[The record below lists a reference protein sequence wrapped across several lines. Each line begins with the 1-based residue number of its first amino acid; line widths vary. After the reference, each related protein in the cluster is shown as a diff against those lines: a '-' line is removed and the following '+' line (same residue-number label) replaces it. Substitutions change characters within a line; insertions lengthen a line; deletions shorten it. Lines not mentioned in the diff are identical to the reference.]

1 MWYNFSTA
9 FFQPPLTV
17 VVWLRDLTQ
26 KCVQP
31 GQLLQLLAWWHWP
44 AGCHF
49 LAKRGPQIATAAS
62 QLWGRQEWGTAGSRV
77 SWERSK
83 ETASELCVK
92 SHQSLGFVTCHGS
105 KASGKNCRLI
115 FQGEWLIPLLFRFPD
130 SCQYK
135 NLGLMGFLLF
145 TYCGW
150 YFFTKTGTNTLML
163 NSQHVQCPK
172 TWNRLEERE
181 EVSPVPSIPLC
192 WAMGLGEKSAC
203 AQATVRKAQ
212 TWGGAEGR
220 ACNKEAGQGH

>member
-1 MWYNFSTA
+1 MYLVLNTEVKSKWNGTVKSWRNFFRSAPPGLGKAGVLSFWVLMWYNFSTA

-163 NSQHVQCPK
+163 NS
-172 TWNRLEERE
+172 
-181 EVSPVPSIPLC
+181 
-192 WAMGLGEKSAC
+192 
-203 AQATVRKAQ
+203 
-212 TWGGAEGR
+212 
-220 ACNKEAGQGH
+220 